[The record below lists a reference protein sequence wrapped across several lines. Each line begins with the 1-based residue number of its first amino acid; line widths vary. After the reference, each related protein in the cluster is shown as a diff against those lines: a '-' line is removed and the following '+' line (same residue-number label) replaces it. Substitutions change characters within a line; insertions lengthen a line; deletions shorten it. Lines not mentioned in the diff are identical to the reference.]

1 MPLHNQATGEWA
13 DSSSA
18 GWERETEG
26 MSGATSEDALRDLAR
41 RAGIAVEW
49 RDYANREHVVASD
62 VLRRLLAALG
72 LPADTRSDL
81 AGSRRL
87 LGRRTSLASL
97 PPMVT
102 ATAGR
107 PTRLDVGASESRS
120 ALLKLESGG
129 TRDLTLVPARGRLRV
144 PPVLET
150 GYHRMEIGDREIVL
164 AVAPSRCHTLDDA
177 VPDAR
182 LWGLAA
188 QVYGLRNPG
197 DGGIGDAAG
206 IAALAEAAAAR
217 GADALAISPLHAL
230 YSADVERYGPY
241 SPSSRLFLN
250 PLHAAPAL
258 VFGTERVAAAIA
270 EAGLGEDFSRL
281 EQAPLIDWPA
291 SGRAK
296 LHLLR
301 VLFDRLLSGPDAD
314 GPLGV
319 DFATFRA
326 DGGPLLQEHAV
337 FEALH
342 AEQMAA
348 SPEQPDWRLWPADLR
363 DPGGPTVAAFAAARR
378 EDVLFHLYLQ
388 WVADRSMA
396 SAQASALDAGMR
408 IVLIGDLAVGM
419 DPAGSHAWGR
429 QGDVLGELSI
439 GAPADLFNPRGQDW
453 ALTGFSPRALV
464 AAGFAPFIATVRA
477 ALRHAGGV
485 RIDHAMGLARLWLI
499 PHGTSPA
506 DGAYVAY
513 PMADLFRLL
522 ALESVR
528 NEAVVVAEDLGTV
541 PAGFRDALDQAGIH
555 GMRVLWFERNDLG
568 FTPPGDWDRSAIAMT
583 TTHDLPTVAG
593 WWRGSDI
600 AARAACGRLGEGVA
614 ENAAAAERAA
624 DRPILWQA
632 FARQGVAEGP
642 PPPPEDAGPVVDA
655 ALAFVA
661 RTGSP
666 LAMLPLEDVLG
677 QVEQPN
683 LPGTIDEH
691 PNWRRRLPC
700 AVGEVFDEPAAAA
713 RLGRIAAERPRQ

>member
-1 MPLHNQATGEWA
+1 MPLHNQAPGDWPET
-13 DSSSA
+13 SSTA
-18 GWERETEG
+18 WERDSEA
-26 MSGATSEDALRDLAR
+26 MSGATSDDALRELAR

-49 RDYANREHVVASD
+49 RDYANRERVVGSD
-62 VLRRLLAALG
+62 VLRALLAALG
-72 LPADTRSDL
+72 VPADTRSDL
-81 AGSRRL
+81 AASRRL

-97 PPMVT
+97 PPLVT

-107 PTRLDVGASESRS
+107 PTRLDVGATESRT
-120 ALLKLESGG
+120 ALLKLESGE
-129 TRDLTLVPARGRLRV
+129 TRDLTLIPARGRLRI
-144 PPVLET
+144 PPVLES
-150 GYHRMEIGDREIVL
+150 GYHRLEVGEREIVL
-164 AVAPSRCHTLDDA
+164 AVAPSRCRTIDDA

-188 QVYGLRNPG
+188 QVYGLRHPG

-206 IAALAEAAAAR
+206 VAVLAEAAAAR
-217 GADALAISPLHAL
+217 GADALALSPVHAL
-230 YSADVERYGPY
+230 YSADLTRFGPY

-250 PLHAAPAL
+250 PLHAAPVL
-258 VFGTERVAAAIA
+258 VFGAERVAAAIA
-270 EAGLGEDFSRL
+270 EADLGAEFTRL
-281 EQAPLIDWPA
+281 EIAPLIDWPA

-296 LHLLR
+296 LRLLR
-301 VLFDRLLSGPDAD
+301 TLFDLLLAGPDAD
-314 GPLGV
+314 GRLGV

-326 DGGPLLQEHAV
+326 DGGPLLREHAV

-348 SPEQPDWRLWPADLR
+348 TPPQPDWRLWPADLR
-363 DPGGPTVAAFAAARR
+363 DPGGPAVAAFAAARH
-378 EDVLFHLYLQ
+378 EEVLFHLFLQ

-396 SAQASALDAGMR
+396 AAQASAREAGMR
-408 IVLIGDLAVGM
+408 IGLIGDLAVGM

-439 GAPADLFNPRGQDW
+439 GAPSDLFNPLGQDW

-464 AAGFAPFIATVRA
+464 AAGFAPFIATLRA

-499 PHGTSPA
+499 PRGGVPA

-513 PMADLFRLL
+513 PMADLIRLL

-541 PAGFRDALDQAGIH
+541 PSGFRDVLDQAGIQ
-555 GMRVLWFERNDLG
+555 GMRVLWFERDERG
-568 FTPPGDWDRSAIAMT
+568 FTAPDSWDRSAIAMT

-600 AARAACGRLGEGVA
+600 TTRAACGRLGEGVTEA
-614 ENAAAAERAA
+614 AAAAERAV
-624 DRPILWQA
+624 DRPLLWQA
-632 FARQGVAEGP
+632 FARAGVAAAEP
-642 PPPPEDAGPVVDA
+642 PAYEDTAPVVDA
-655 ALAFVA
+655 ALAFVV
-661 RTGSP
+661 RTASP

-677 QVEQPN
+677 EVEQPN

-691 PNWRRRLPC
+691 PNWRRRLGC
-700 AVGEVFDEPAAAA
+700 AVGEALDDPAAAA
-713 RLGRIAAERPRQ
+713 RLERVTAERPRQ